1 MDEVFG
7 RDNFVGTVLWQK
19 RYSRDNR
26 PAIGAV
32 HDFIHV
38 YALDPDRWKKA
49 RNRLPRDSKTAK
61 QYRNPNNDPK
71 GPWRAIPI
79 DAQGYRKNQM
89 YDIVAPNGKVHRPT
103 KGRCWGML
111 EDAFLKLVKEERIY
125 WGKNGNAVPGVIR
138 YLSEVEGLVP
148 WTWWPNE
155 EVGHNDEAKKEILDL
170 FPDIEAFGT
179 PKPERLMRLII
190 AVATNPG
197 DVVVDCFLGSG
208 TTAAVAHKMGRRWVG
223 VEWSRDTIDA
233 FAAPRLT
240 KVVNGDDPG
249 GITEE
254 DEWGGGG
261 GFRILD
267 VAPSMFAEDDG
278 LVVLADWAV
287 GGELGEATAAQLGYS
302 HEPQPPFVGRKG
314 RTRLA
319 VIDGLINADVVRLL
333 LRSLGEKERLVLCGT
348 AVDPEAR
355 TVLREAR
362 PGSTVRKIPASI
374 LADYQTRQRWRTP
387 RARKTE
393 PTESP
398 VSPSNGQTR
407 ALKGTATPESTRRK
421 RKQTSRQA
429 KV

>member
-1 MDEVFG
+1 M
-7 RDNFVGTVLWQK
+7 
-19 RYSRDNR
+19 
-26 PAIGAV
+26 
-32 HDFIHV
+32 
-38 YALDPDRWKKA
+38 
-49 RNRLPRDSKTAK
+49 
-61 QYRNPNNDPK
+61 
-71 GPWRAIPI
+71 
-79 DAQGYRKNQM
+79 
-89 YDIVAPNGKVHRPT
+89 
-103 KGRCWGML
+103 
-111 EDAFLKLVKEERIY
+111 
-125 WGKNGNAVPGVIR
+125 PGVVR

-170 FPDIEAFGT
+170 FPDTEAFGT
-179 PKPERLMRLII
+179 PKPERLMRRII
-190 AVATNPG
+190 AIATNPG

-208 TTAAVAHKMGRRWVG
+208 TTAAVAHKMARRWVG
-223 VEWSRDTIDA
+223 VEWSRDTIDT

-240 KVVNGDDPG
+240 KVVDDDDPG

-254 DEWGGGG
+254 EEWGGGG
-261 GFRILD
+261 GFRVLD

-278 LVVLADWAV
+278 LVVLADWAA
-287 GGELGEATAAQLGYS
+287 GGELGEATAAQLGYD

-319 VIDGLINADVVRLL
+319 VVDGLVNPDVVRLL

-374 LADYQTRQRWRTP
+374 LAEYQIGQRWRAARATTTEKVESPTPPTDGQTKALEEAAKPKSARRKVKQTPP
-387 RARKTE
+387 RA
-393 PTESP
+393 
-398 VSPSNGQTR
+398 
-407 ALKGTATPESTRRK
+407 
-421 RKQTSRQA
+421 